1 MEKMK
6 KAAANLLSNPLHAI
20 VGFDLMATGLILL
33 THHHYFFWPP
43 WPEWITA
50 IENDSIVGFIGLCTG
65 VSMIWWSMAADK
77 SIRANR
83 LLIPTASAYYAL
95 LGMTELMHAIFA
107 PAGTPHMY
115 MSGLSEVVMLMI
127 TLYMAK
133 ASPTRRSSTG
143 N

>member
-1 MEKMK
+1 MTQLK
-6 KAAANLLSNPLHAI
+6 KVVTNLLNNSLHAI
-20 VGFDLMATGLILL
+20 VGLDLMATGLILL

-65 VSMIWWSMAADK
+65 TGMIWWSVTKDK

-83 LLIPTASAYYAL
+83 LFISTASAYYAL
-95 LGMTELMHAIFA
+95 LSATELMHGIFA
-107 PAGTPHMY
+107 PAGTPHMLLG
-115 MSGLSEVVMLMI
+115 GLSEIVMMLI

-133 ASPTRRSSTG
+133 ASPTR
-143 N
+143 